1 MRSVSKVVDT
11 TPIHMSHAGV
21 TLHRVIGT
29 LDIDGH
35 GTAHPVAD
43 VDPFLLLDESRVEG
57 NVSSSFKKHPH
68 TGLTA
73 VTYLLE
79 GTAHAWDNINGATTD
94 LNRAGGVYC
103 VSAGRGVVHGE
114 APIEGMRKVRL
125 LQLWF
130 NPGIYKLRLPKA
142 NYQLF
147 QPDELPIHQDDTLW
161 AKVIIGEGFNMTSPV
176 LSNWP
181 IQYLHIRMAPDQTCT
196 FNIPDSAWQG
206 FIYVI
211 NGQGKFG
218 CNEVLGIEQ
227 QCVIFGSETSSSIQV
242 TNTSPDSLEFVLASG
257 KPHQKPFIKLLGHG
271 GAIVAD
277 TESRARSWMKEY
289 EADPEHFGLTFA

>member
-35 GTAHPVAD
+35 GTAHSVAD

-125 LQLWF
+125 LQLWL
-130 NPGIYKLRLPKA
+130 NPGIYELPLPQA

-147 QPDELPIHQDDTLW
+147 QPDELPVYQDDKVW
-161 AKVIIGEGFNMTSPV
+161 AKVIIGEGFHLASPV
-176 LSNWP
+176 VSHWP
-181 IQYLHIRMAPDQTCT
+181 IQYLHIKLATQQSFTFEMPDPA
-196 FNIPDSAWQG
+196 FQG
-206 FIYVI
+206 FIYI
-211 NGQGKFG
+211 LNGQGKFG
-218 CNEVLGIEQ
+218 SNEALGKEQ
-227 QCVIFGSETSSSIQV
+227 QCLVLGTEPSTAIQIS
-242 TNTSPDSLEFVLASG
+242 NTDSNPLEFVLATG
-257 KPHQKPFIKLLGHG
+257 KPHHKPFFKLLGHG

-277 TESRARSWMKEY
+277 TALRARSWMKAY
-289 EADPEHFGLTFA
+289 EADPEHFGVE